1 MKRNLL
7 ALTLLLCGG
16 AAFAQERDMRDSA
29 QCQQALGAL
38 QAQESAARASGPA
51 GDGTRREDTVAKL
64 NALRDRAARACLGGP
79 AAPRTLP
86 QHLAQPPIRVEPIA
100 TPMPLAPPSVSAAAP
115 ALAPVLPV
123 QPTLVTITTCDPGG
137 CWASD
142 GSRLQRFGPNLVGP
156 RGVCTVQ
163 ASQLHCP

>member
-1 MKRNLL
+1 
-7 ALTLLLCGG
+7 
-16 AAFAQERDMRDSA
+16 
-29 QCQQALGAL
+29 
-38 QAQESAARASGPA
+38 
-51 GDGTRREDTVAKL
+51 
-64 NALRDRAARACLGGP
+64 
-79 AAPRTLP
+79 
-86 QHLAQPPIRVEPIA
+86 
-100 TPMPLAPPSVSAAAP
+100 MPLAPPSVSAAAP